1 MRTRSRSSLRV
12 VREDEVK
19 VPDPRSSVAAQAVF
33 AGPQD
38 MRVSAMTPEVTGRGY
53 GVLSIRVGRVLIYL
67 EDRRALDDWLAAVHE
82 AEALSEAVFG
92 PVMPEP
98 SYRPR
103 GI

>member
-1 MRTRSRSSLRV
+1 MRTRRRPPLRLV
-12 VREDEVK
+12 DGAEIK
-19 VPDPRSSVAAQAVF
+19 FPDPRSSVAAQAVF

-38 MRVSAMTPEVTGRGY
+38 MRVSAMTSEVTGRGY

-82 AEALSEAVFG
+82 AEALSDAVFG
-92 PVMPEP
+92 PVMPAP

-103 GI
+103 GS